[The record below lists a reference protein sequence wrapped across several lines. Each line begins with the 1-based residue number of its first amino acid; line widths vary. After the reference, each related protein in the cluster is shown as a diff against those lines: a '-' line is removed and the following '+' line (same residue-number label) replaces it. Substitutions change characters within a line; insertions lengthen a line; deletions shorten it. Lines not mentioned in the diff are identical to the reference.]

1 MTVEF
6 FKNFN
11 QNTRGETLVANTSDD
26 FKNSNQN
33 LDIWGLESPRSWLQS
48 AAQTK
53 TAQVNRF

>member
-33 LDIWGLESPRSWLQS
+33 LDI
-48 AAQTK
+48 
-53 TAQVNRF
+53 